1 MAYTES
7 DLQSVQRAILALA
20 SGKRVAS
27 VRIGE
32 TTVEYGQVDL
42 EKLRRLEAQIRAD
55 IQAAAGGKR
64 FVLSATS
71 KGL

>member
-7 DLQSVQRAILALA
+7 DLQSVQQAIMALA

-27 VRIGE
+27 VRIGN
-32 TTVEYGQVDL
+32 TVIEYGQVDID
-42 EKLRRLEAQIRAD
+42 KLRTLEEHIRVG
-55 IQAAAGGKR
+55 IQAALGRKR
-64 FVLSATS
+64 FVLTTTA